1 MSEQMTCS
9 VCCDA
14 YTKDTRKPVACLS
27 CAYVACTRCVKA
39 FLTSTP
45 SEPNCMNCHHV
56 WDREFLDQH
65 LSRSWR
71 EGELKKHR
79 AAILFDRERSL
90 LPATQPAV
98 EIEVQKRIYGEE
110 LPALTLQRR
119 ALREQIDVVVR
130 TMREEIEVVDD
141 EIARRHYYIRHGR
154 MPGAEAVAEATKEK
168 RKFIA
173 ACPSADCR
181 GFLSTAYKCGTCQ
194 VQFCADCREPKS
206 VGHTCDP
213 ALVATMAA
221 IAKECRPCPN
231 CGMGI
236 SKVSGC
242 DQMYCTSCDTAYSYK
257 TGKVVTG
264 VIHNPH
270 YFERLRALGGA
281 LPRQPGDVL
290 CGGWPNWDTLPYPV
304 RNDYMLSNLFR
315 MGSHVQNVTL
325 RDYPVVTAETDNRDL
340 RVRYLMKD
348 IDEKRFKM
356 LIQQRDRKRQ
366 LGLEVRAPLELFVI
380 TVMEFFQD
388 APSPEKTPVFIEQIE
403 THVNVPLRAI
413 GDRYANRTPQIVI
426 GKESIAEVG
435 THGLVRVE
443 YYKPA

>member
-1 MSEQMTCS
+1 MSEQMICS

-45 SEPNCMNCHHV
+45 TEPNCMNCHHV

-98 EIEVQKRIYGEE
+98 EIEVQKRAYAEE
-110 LPALTLQRR
+110 LSGLAEERQALH
-119 ALREQIDVVVR
+119 EQIAAIE
-130 TMREEIEVVDD
+130 EEIF
-141 EIARRHYYIRHGR
+141 RRQYYIRHGR
-154 MPGAEAVAEATKEK
+154 MRGAVAETDTLKEKEK
-168 RKFIA
+168 RKFVA

-194 VQFCADCREPKS
+194 VQFCADCREPKGAGS
-206 VGHTCDP
+206 GSGSGSGPEHTCDP

-242 DQMYCTSCDTAYSYK
+242 DQMYCTSCDTAYSYE

-290 CGGWPNWDTLPYPV
+290 CGGWPAWHTMPHPV
-304 RNDYMLSNLFR
+304 RTNELLRGLYR
-315 MGSHVQNVTL
+315 TAAHVQDAML
-325 RDYPVVTAETDNRDL
+325 PDYPLITVPSNNQDL
-340 RVRYLMKD
+340 RVRYLLKE
-348 IDEKRFKM
+348 IDEKRFKT
-356 LIQQRDRKRQ
+356 LIQQRDRKRERE
-366 LGLEVRAPLELFVI
+366 LEIRGPLELFVI
-380 TVMEFFQD
+380 TAMEFFQNE
-388 APSPEKTPVFIEQIE
+388 PTPEKEPVFTEQIE
-403 THVNVPLRAI
+403 THVNAPLRAI
-413 GDRYANRTPQIVI
+413 GDRYGNRTPQIEI
-426 GKESIAEVG
+426 NKKAKAAYD
-435 THGLVRVE
+435 LVRVGH
-443 YYKPA
+443 YKPA

>member
-1 MSEQMTCS
+1 
-9 VCCDA
+9 
-14 YTKDTRKPVACLS
+14 
-27 CAYVACTRCVKA
+27 
-39 FLTSTP
+39 
-45 SEPNCMNCHHV
+45 MNCHHV

-71 EGELKKHR
+71 EGDLKKHR

-98 EIEVQKRIYGEE
+98 EIEVQKRAYAEE
-110 LPALTLQRR
+110 LPALVEKRR
-119 ALREQIDVVVR
+119 ALREQIG
-130 TMREEIEVVDD
+130 ELED
-141 EIARRHYYIRHGR
+141 EIARRHFYIRNGR
-154 MPGAEAVAEATKEK
+154 LPGVEAATEATKEKEK

-194 VQFCADCREPKS
+194 VQFCADCREPKGS
-206 VGHTCDP
+206 GSGSGSGSGPDHTCDP

-242 DQMYCTSCDTAYSYK
+242 DQMYCTSCDTAYSYE

-290 CGGWPNWDTLPYPV
+290 CGGWPNWHMLPYPV
-304 RNDYMLSNLFR
+304 RSNHLLSNLFR

-325 RDYPVVTAETDNRDL
+325 RDYPVVTAPADNRDL
-340 RVRYLMKD
+340 RVRYLLKD
-348 IDEKRFKM
+348 IDEKRFKV

-366 LGLEVRAPLELFVI
+366 RELEVRGPLELFVI
-380 TVMEFFQD
+380 TAMEFFQN
-388 APSPEKTPVFIEQIE
+388 APTLEKTPAFIEQIE
-403 THVNVPLRAI
+403 THVNAPLRAI

-435 THGLVRVE
+435 VQGLVRVE